1 VPDESLRK
9 AAPNVLP
16 AACVIHMSR
25 RHGQVVGLRV
35 HRLTN
40 PTTTGSRLGRWLK
53 SSHNGD
59 WTGFHGPPAALSAD
73 ARATSSRQ
81 KGWGGVK
88 KDLAI
93 IRAVEAVIAFVI
105 VVVLYQFVSAGVLTS
120 IGESATGWYSQKM
133 DGLVIISVVDT
144 SIKLP
149 HLDRASLP
157 IAPALEA
164 PGGPTASESPAAA
177 DEDTT
182 PATT

>member
-1 VPDESLRK
+1 MAQVIAQWSLGQ
-9 AAPNVLP
+9 L
-16 AACVIHMSR
+16 SR
-25 RHGQVVGLRV
+25 SARRVVG
-35 HRLTN
+35 
-40 PTTTGSRLGRWLK
+40 GCK
-53 SSHNGD
+53 GD
-59 WTGFHGPPAALSAD
+59 QQPPEGL
-73 ARATSSRQ
+73 
-81 KGWGGVK
+81 GGVK
-88 KDLAI
+88 KDLVI

-149 HLDRASLP
+149 YLDRASLP
-157 IAPALEA
+157 IAPALQA